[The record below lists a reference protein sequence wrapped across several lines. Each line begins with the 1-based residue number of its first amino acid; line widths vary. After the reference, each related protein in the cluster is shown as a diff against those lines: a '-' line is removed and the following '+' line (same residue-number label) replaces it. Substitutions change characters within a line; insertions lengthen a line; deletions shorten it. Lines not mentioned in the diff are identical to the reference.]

1 MPLFRQSL
9 NVQSNKSDGWCN
21 ISKYLCQVFKTT
33 SLFLTAISKIG
44 SVWVEPCAQ
53 DRREKTRARSENNA
67 ESRTPGRVCVC
78 GENYAGPPD
87 PFFSFKLVFLA
98 TERIPG
104 RGGTHSSRQVC
115 MRHSSVLVSKLI
127 TIKNRATNLWTPFR
141 ITMVPDKLSCY
152 GAHLK

>member
-1 MPLFRQSL
+1 M
-9 NVQSNKSDGWCN
+9 DGATLA
-21 ISKYLCQVFKTT
+21 STSAKYLKLRA
-33 SLFLTAISKIG
+33 LFSPPFPRSVPSG
-44 SVWVEPCAQ
+44 VWVEPCAQ

-115 MRHSSVLVSKLI
+115 MRHSTVLVSKLM
-127 TIKNRATNLWTPFR
+127 TIINSVFRATNLWTPFR

-152 GAHLK
+152 EAHLK